1 MRKSAECSD
10 AAEVQSTVGSILPC
24 ACCERKWRHY
34 KMRNSKHKLL
44 PYEVIEKAVAGEPEA
59 IHKVVRH
66 YTGYIKYLS
75 FFQGRYNDDLQEQ
88 LEAHLI
94 GALFRFRFD
103 K

>member
-1 MRKSAECSD
+1 
-10 AAEVQSTVGSILPC
+10 
-24 ACCERKWRHY
+24 
-34 KMRNSKHKLL
+34 MRNSKHKLL
-44 PYEVIEKAVAGEPEA
+44 PYEA

>member
-1 MRKSAECSD
+1 
-10 AAEVQSTVGSILPC
+10 
-24 ACCERKWRHY
+24 
-34 KMRNSKHKLL
+34 MRNSKHKLL

-59 IHKVVRH
+59 VHKVDRH

-94 GALFRFRFD
+94 GALFRFRFAIEQARER
-103 K
+103 KRINRLHPQTSME